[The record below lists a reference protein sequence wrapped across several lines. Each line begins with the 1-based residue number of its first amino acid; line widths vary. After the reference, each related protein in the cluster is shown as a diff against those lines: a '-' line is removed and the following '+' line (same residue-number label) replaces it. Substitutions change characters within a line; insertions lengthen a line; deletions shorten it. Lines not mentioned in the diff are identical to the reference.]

1 MGLPSTLLGLKPQN
15 FSLKKFIL
23 FYPKKRR
30 SEKISYIFSKE
41 SFCYISVNETLHFSN
56 PQFEKKRSEKISY
69 IFSKESFCKMKM
81 KKFP

>member
-41 SFCYISVNETLHFSN
+41 SFCYILGKKKPKTFFIFQETEL
-56 PQFEKKRSEKISY
+56 SY
-69 IFSKESFCKMKM
+69 ISRNP
-81 KKFP
+81 KKTF